1 MSELH
6 TYCVFFHPQAL
17 DVLGDAIAGYLT
29 DGPHGKFLLC
39 KEIDTGGNFCEM
51 NIMGTNSE
59 GKPIDIELMVP
70 TGMIRLVISTAAA
83 DIDFGFA

>member
-17 DVLGDAIAGYLT
+17 DVLGDAITPYVS
-29 DGPHGKFLLC
+29 DGPNGKFIVC
-39 KEIDTGGNFCEM
+39 TEIDTGGAFCEM
-51 NIMGTNSE
+51 TIIATASD
-59 GKPIDIELMVP
+59 GKPVEVELMVP